1 MPDINR
7 CPITLSVSVNPINFQ
22 SLSQYH
28 NALGRG
34 QQEKRLCSL
43 QDGGGNGYGLEEREL
58 VLMSN
63 RILFDG
69 RINHNAEI
77 EDLRLALMADFLNRV
92 GNHLMT
98 MR

>member
-1 MPDINR
+1 
-7 CPITLSVSVNPINFQ
+7 
-22 SLSQYH
+22 
-28 NALGRG
+28 
-34 QQEKRLCSL
+34 
-43 QDGGGNGYGLEEREL
+43 
-58 VLMSN
+58 MSN

-77 EDLRLALMADFLNRV
+77 EDLRPALMADFLNRV